1 MEVYTDTSSA
11 GGRTV
16 RKGLGGTVSDLLPFL
31 REFVRDPRGVA
42 SIAPSGRALAS
53 LITKELSFRTGP
65 VIELGPGTGAITQA
79 VIARGV
85 RERDLTLVEYGS
97 DFARLLQMRFPQA
110 RVLWMDAA
118 ALDRHVLFPDLSVGA
133 VVCGLGLLNMDERKV
148 AAILHGA
155 FRYLRP
161 DGAFFLYTYGK
172 RCSVPEPLLD
182 ALGLQATR
190 IGRTIRNIPPATVY
204 RLSRRPVAG

>member
-1 MEVYTDTSSA
+1 MEIYSNAPAA
-11 GGRTV
+11 GRQAA
-16 RKGLGGTVSDLLPFL
+16 RKRLGGTFSDLLPFL
-31 REFVRDPRGVA
+31 REFVRDPRSVA
-42 SIAPSGRALAS
+42 SVAPSGRALAS
-53 LITKELSFRTGP
+53 LITQELSFRTGP

-79 VIARGV
+79 LIARGV

-118 ALDRHVLFPDLSVGA
+118 ALDRHVLFPDQSVGA
-133 VVCGLGLLNMDERKV
+133 VVCGLGLLNMDDRKV

-172 RCSVPEPLLD
+172 RCSVPEPLLV

-190 IGRTIRNIPPATVY
+190 IGRTVLNIPPATVY
-204 RLSRRPVAG
+204 RLARRPFAG